1 MKKIFLILLLYYSH
15 LYALDTKSTLN
26 IYHEI
31 FSSLLG
37 EKSVSVYT
45 KDKELRHAFQ
55 SSEKIVLSDNVT
67 NATIVVVS
75 SKAELIALKK
85 EFLVNNAKPMM
96 FTTDYR
102 LLQESNNIVGAF
114 YWKKGRSQLL
124 FIKPRLDKYNI
135 HLAPKYK
142 PFVIDEL

>member
-1 MKKIFLILLLYYSH
+1 MLIFLLYYSH

-31 FSSLLG
+31 FSSLFG
-37 EKSVSVYT
+37 ERMISVYT
-45 KDKELRHAFQ
+45 KDKELRHVFQ
-55 SSEKIVLSDNVT
+55 YSKKIILSDNVA
-67 NATIVVVS
+67 NATIVLVS
-75 SKAELIALKK
+75 SKANLITLKK
-85 EFLVNNAKPMM
+85 EILENNANPIM
-96 FTTDYR
+96 FTTNYR

-135 HLAPKYK
+135 HLTPKYK

>member
-1 MKKIFLILLLYYSH
+1 M
-15 LYALDTKSTLN
+15 YALDTKSTLN

-31 FSSLLG
+31 FSSLVG
-37 EKSVSVYT
+37 EKRISVYT
-45 KDKELRHAFQ
+45 KNKELRHAFQ
-55 SSEKIVLSDNVT
+55 SSKKIVLSDNVE
-67 NATIVVVS
+67 NSTIVVVS
-75 SKAELIALKK
+75 SKSELIALKK
-85 EFLVNNAKPMM
+85 DFLENNANPIM

>member
-1 MKKIFLILLLYYSH
+1 LLIFLLYYSH

-31 FSSLLG
+31 FSSLFG
-37 EKSVSVYT
+37 EKMISVYT
-45 KDKELRHAFQ
+45 KDKELRYVFQ
-55 SSEKIVLSDNVT
+55 YSKKIVLSDYIES
-67 NATIVVVS
+67 ATIILVS
-75 SKAELIALKK
+75 SKANLITLKK
-85 EFLVNNAKPMM
+85 EILENNANPIM
-96 FTTDYR
+96 FTTNYR

-124 FIKPRLDKYNI
+124 FIKPRLAKYNI
-135 HLAPKYK
+135 HLAAKYK

>member
-1 MKKIFLILLLYYSH
+1 

-31 FSSLLG
+31 FSSLFG
-37 EKSVSVYT
+37 EKMISVYT
-45 KDKELRHAFQ
+45 KDKELRHVFQ
-55 SSEKIVLSDNVT
+55 YSKKIILSDNVA
-67 NATIVVVS
+67 NATIVLVS
-75 SKAELIALKK
+75 SKANLITLKK
-85 EFLVNNAKPMM
+85 EILENNANPIM
-96 FTTDYR
+96 FTTNYR

-135 HLAPKYK
+135 HLTPKYK

>member
-1 MKKIFLILLLYYSH
+1 M
-15 LYALDTKSTLN
+15 KSTLN
-26 IYHEI
+26 IYYEI

-37 EKSVSVYT
+37 DKKISIYT
-45 KDKELRHAFQ
+45 KDDELRHVFQ
-55 SSEKIVLSDNVT
+55 YSKKIILSN
-67 NATIVVVS
+67 NIESATIIVVS
-75 SKAELIALKK
+75 SKADLISLKK
-85 EFLVNNAKPMM
+85 EFLDNSAKTII

-102 LLQESNNIVGAF
+102 LLHESNNIVGAF

>member
-1 MKKIFLILLLYYSH
+1 MKKLLLILLLYYSH

-31 FSSLLG
+31 FSSLVG
-37 EKSVSVYT
+37 EKNINVYT
-45 KDKELRHAFQ
+45 KDEELRHVFQ
-55 SSEKIVLSDNVT
+55 YSKKIVLSDNIES
-67 NATIVVVS
+67 ATIIVVS
-75 SKAELIALKK
+75 AKADLISLKK
-85 EFLVNNAKPMM
+85 EFLENRAKTII
-96 FTTDYR
+96 FTTNYR
-102 LLQESNNIVGAF
+102 LLHESNNIVGAF